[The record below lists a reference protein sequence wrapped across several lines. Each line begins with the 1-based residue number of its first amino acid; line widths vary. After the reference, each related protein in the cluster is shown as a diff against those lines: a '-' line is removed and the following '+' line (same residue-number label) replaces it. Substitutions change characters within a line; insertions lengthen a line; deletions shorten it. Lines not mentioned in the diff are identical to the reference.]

1 MKIKALKT
9 VAYVF
14 IIPSHHSAEVV
25 ETGEPRWRWAEVE
38 TRRLGGGGKGGGE
51 KGEKG
56 VLGARVQMITIIYF
70 TKNAKLVVLVITI
83 QVHALM

>member
-1 MKIKALKT
+1 M
-9 VAYVF
+9 F

-51 KGEKG
+51 KGEQGSVRCQSTNDYHHLFHQECKISC
-56 VLGARVQMITIIYF
+56 VSDNYSSP
-70 TKNAKLVVLVITI
+70 
-83 QVHALM
+83 